1 MARVKPTAAIVAM
14 KDLGDVNTG
23 LKQIGGLQR
32 KIRQLN
38 DDLNNG
44 IAVITAAAEE
54 LIAPLMKQ
62 IQALEGGMKVYAETN
77 REAIFGKKG
86 KTRKLDYGEISY
98 RVSTKIA
105 ITKATLGLL
114 IEGRYDEAI
123 NVKKTVDKEGLEN
136 WTDEELKAIK
146 AKRESED
153 IFGYKLKEEAIK
165 DKSPHPI
172 R

>member
-1 MARVKPTAAIVAM
+1 M
-14 KDLGDVNTG
+14 KDLADVNG
-23 LKQIGGLQR
+23 ALMQIGDFQR
-32 KIRQLN
+32 RIRRMNDKINAEFAR
-38 DDLNNG
+38 
-44 IAVITAAAEE
+44 ITAETE
-54 LIAPLMKQ
+54 VQIAPLMAQ

-123 NVKKTVDKEGLEN
+123 NVKKTVDKEELEN
-136 WTDEELKAIK
+136 WTDAELKAIK
-146 AKRESED
+146 ARRDVED
-153 IFGYKLKEEAIK
+153 VFGYKLKEEAIK
-165 DKSPHPI
+165 DKKLVA
-172 R
+172 